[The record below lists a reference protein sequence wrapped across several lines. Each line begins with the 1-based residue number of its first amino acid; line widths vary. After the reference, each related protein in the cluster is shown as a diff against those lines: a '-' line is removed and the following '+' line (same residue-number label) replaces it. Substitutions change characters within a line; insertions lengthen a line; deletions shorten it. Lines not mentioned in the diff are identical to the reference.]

1 MRASP
6 RLGPAPGRLSRM
18 GDSRGKHART
28 HPPTSPPGRSQTTQG
43 AGPRPRRPCP
53 CLSALRSGP
62 QPLRTLGPGSV
73 LRVSVAPR
81 PYLAAE
87 AEAGAA
93 QPGAAR
99 ASRGEHRAGGRPSR
113 VGPRA
118 GGSARTGRGAG
129 CAERS
134 RRIRSRRGGGEDR
147 LPRPGAQRS
156 RPARRRTR
164 ARRAEPRLPHPQARR
179 GPARP
184 RAVPEALT
192 RERCARSW
200 KADPRAPVRC
210 TERSLPSLCGRCRP
224 RTDGSAP
231 GQSEQVLTDHGE

>member
-18 GDSRGKHART
+18 GDSRAKLART

-62 QPLRTLGPGSV
+62 QPPRTLGPGSV
-73 LRVSVAPR
+73 LRVSAAPR

-113 VGPRA
+113 VGPRPEA
-118 GGSARTGRGAG
+118 PRG
-129 CAERS
+129 
-134 RRIRSRRGGGEDR
+134 RGGGRAGRSGAEESGAGGAVAKTGSR
-147 LPRPGAQRS
+147 GQARSAAAPLGVGPGPGALS
-156 RPARRRTR
+156 PGCPTRRLG
-164 ARRAEPRLPHPQARR
+164 AAP
-179 GPARP
+179 RP
-184 RAVPEALT
+184 RAVPEPLT

-210 TERSLPSLCGRCRP
+210 AERSLPSLCGRCRP